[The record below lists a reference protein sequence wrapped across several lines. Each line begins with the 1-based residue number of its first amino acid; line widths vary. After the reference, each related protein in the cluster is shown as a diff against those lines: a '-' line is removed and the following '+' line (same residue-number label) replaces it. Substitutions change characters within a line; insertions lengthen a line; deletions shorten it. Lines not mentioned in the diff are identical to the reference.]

1 MLTQDISPYKGETTK
16 ASAMN
21 KLELA
26 KRIKEVAFLEGYFTL
41 RSGKKSK
48 YYVDK
53 YLFGTQPDILKRLA
67 VELAKILPPAD
78 SFDRLA
84 GPELGAVTIT
94 SVLAC
99 EINKPF
105 VLVRKDAKG
114 YGTDKIFEGALN
126 KGERVVLIEDILTT
140 AGAALSAAERL
151 RDYGVE
157 IVKIIGVVDREEG
170 AAENIANAGFQMDA
184 LFRKTDL
191 GI

>member
-1 MLTQDISPYKGETTK
+1 MDKT
-16 ASAMN
+16 
-21 KLELA
+21 ELA
-26 KRIKEVAFLEGYFTL
+26 KKIKTAAFLEGDFTL

-53 YLFGTQPDILKRLA
+53 YLFGTKPEILKPLA
-67 VELAKILPPAD
+67 KELAKILPPLN

-105 VLVRKDAKG
+105 VIVRKAAKG
-114 YGTDKIFEGALN
+114 YGTDKIFEGTLN
-126 KGERVVLIEDILTT
+126 KGEKVILIEDILTT
-140 AGAALSAAERL
+140 AGAALAAAEAL
-151 RDYGVE
+151 RAYGVE
-157 IVKIIGVVDREEG
+157 IVKIIGILDREEG
-170 AAENIANAGFQMDA
+170 AAENIRQAGFQMDA
-184 LFRKTDL
+184 LFNKSDL

>member
-1 MLTQDISPYKGETTK
+1 MDK
-16 ASAMN
+16 A
-21 KLELA
+21 ELA
-26 KRIKEVAFLEGYFTL
+26 KKIKEVAFLEGDFTL

-53 YLFGTQPDILKRLA
+53 YLFGTRPEILKPLA
-67 VELAKILPPAD
+67 KELAKILPPLD

-105 VLVRKDAKG
+105 ILVRKAAKG
-114 YGTDKIFEGALN
+114 YGTDKIFEGTLN
-126 KGERVVLIEDILTT
+126 KGEKIVLIEDILTT

-157 IVKIIGVVDREEG
+157 IIKIIGVIDREEG
-170 AAENIANAGFQMDA
+170 AAENISKAGFQMDA
-184 LFRKTDL
+184 LFKKSDL
-191 GI
+191 NI

>member
-1 MLTQDISPYKGETTK
+1 
-16 ASAMN
+16 MN
-21 KLELA
+21 KTELA
-26 KRIKEVAFLEGYFTL
+26 QKIKAAAFLEGDFIL
-41 RSGKKSK
+41 RSGRHSK

-53 YLFGTQPDILKRLA
+53 YLFGTRPEILKPLA
-67 VELAKILPPAD
+67 AELAKILPPLN

-99 EINKPF
+99 EIDKPF
-105 VLVRKDAKG
+105 VLVRKAAKG
-114 YGTDKIFEGALN
+114 YGTDKVFEGELN

-151 RDYGVE
+151 RAYGVE
-157 IVKIIGVVDREEG
+157 VVRIIGVIDREEG
-170 AAENIANAGFQMDA
+170 AAENIHQAGFQLDA
-184 LFRKTDL
+184 LFKKSDL

>member
-1 MLTQDISPYKGETTK
+1 
-16 ASAMN
+16 MN
-21 KLELA
+21 KIELA
-26 KRIKEVAFLEGYFTL
+26 KRIKDAAFLEGDFVL
-41 RSGKKSK
+41 RSGKHSK

-53 YLFGTQPDILKRLA
+53 YLFGTKPDILKPLA
-67 VELAKILPPAD
+67 AELAKILPPPE

-105 VLVRKDAKG
+105 VLVRKAAKG
-114 YGTDKIFEGALN
+114 YGTDKIFEGELN

-170 AAENIANAGFQMDA
+170 AAENITKAGFQMDA
-184 LFRKTDL
+184 LFRKKDL
-191 GI
+191 DI

>member
-1 MLTQDISPYKGETTK
+1 MDR
-16 ASAMN
+16 AA
-21 KLELA
+21 LA
-26 KRIKEVAFLEGYFTL
+26 RKIKEVAFLEGDFTL

-53 YLFGTQPDILKRLA
+53 YLFGTRPEILKPLA
-67 VELAKILPPAD
+67 VELSKLLPPLD

-105 VLVRKDAKG
+105 VLVRKAAKG
-114 YGTDKIFEGALN
+114 YGTDKIFEGELK

-140 AGAALSAAERL
+140 AGAAISAAERL

-157 IVKIIGVVDREEG
+157 IVKLIGVIDREEG
-170 AAENIANAGFQMDA
+170 ASENIKKAGFQMDA
-184 LFRKTDL
+184 LFKKSDL

>member
-1 MLTQDISPYKGETTK
+1 
-16 ASAMN
+16 MN
-21 KLELA
+21 KVELA
-26 KRIKEVAFLEGYFTL
+26 QRIKAAAFLEGDFTL
-41 RSGKKSK
+41 RSGKHSK

-53 YLFGTQPDILKRLA
+53 YLFGTKPEILKPLA
-67 VELAKILPPAD
+67 AELAKILPPLE

-105 VLVRKDAKG
+105 VLVRKAAKG
-114 YGTDKIFEGALN
+114 YGTDKIFEGELN

-170 AAENIANAGFQMDA
+170 AAENIAQAGFQMDA
-184 LFRKTDL
+184 LLKKSDL

>member
-1 MLTQDISPYKGETTK
+1 
-16 ASAMN
+16 MN
-21 KLELA
+21 KAELA
-26 KRIKEVAFLEGYFTL
+26 KRIKEVAFLEGDFVL
-41 RSGKKSK
+41 RSGKHSK

-53 YLFGTQPDILKRLA
+53 YLFGTQPDILKSLA
-67 VELAKILPPAD
+67 VELAKILPPLA

-99 EINKPF
+99 AINKPF
-105 VLVRKDAKG
+105 VLVRKAAKG
-114 YGTDKIFEGALN
+114 YGTDKIFEGELN
-126 KGERVVLIEDILTT
+126 NGERVVLIEDILTT

-151 RDYGVE
+151 RDYGAE

-170 AAENIANAGFQMDA
+170 AAANIAQAGFLMDA
-184 LFRKTDL
+184 LFRKSDL

>member
-1 MLTQDISPYKGETTK
+1 
-16 ASAMN
+16 MN
-21 KLELA
+21 KAELA
-26 KRIKEVAFLEGYFTL
+26 KRIKEVAFLEGDFVL
-41 RSGKKSK
+41 RSGKHSK

-53 YLFGTQPDILKRLA
+53 YLFGTKPDILKSLA
-67 VELAKILPPAD
+67 VELTKILPPLE

-99 EINKPF
+99 TINKPF
-105 VLVRKDAKG
+105 VLVRKAAKG
-114 YGTDKIFEGALN
+114 YGTDKIFEGELH
-126 KGERVVLIEDILTT
+126 KGEKVVLIEDILTT

-170 AAENIANAGFQMDA
+170 AAENIAKAGFQMDA
-184 LFRKTDL
+184 LLKKSDL